1 MSFHIMD
8 EFNLG
13 YQSPHPPTPELDKEA
28 AELLKHW
35 TPPKETMLVTK
46 TSTPA
51 TPDYRA
57 APIKLLPFDAG
68 ALDPV
73 LFKNYQVALR
83 TSAQLESVEIPP
95 RDKLLGDWLREG
107 DLGFI
112 YGERG
117 IGKTWLVCAIATCVS
132 ADLDLDSWQAHGS
145 FPVLYIDGEMPLDL
159 TRDRLKGL
167 SLGNRHLSV
176 LHHEVL
182 FTTSELAI
190 NVASTNIQRVITELC
205 TTGGFKLLILD
216 NLSCLASGMKEND
229 ADEWEKLL
237 MWLLEL
243 RRRRIAVII
252 VHHSGRSG
260 LMRGTTKREDSAA
273 WVIKVDQSSDDPEDA
288 TAKFTS
294 DFEKK
299 PRSITHAE
307 WIRSWTFKTEHNS
320 SVSFSCEEKSNE
332 GKVLELIQNGL
343 ASATDIAL
351 ELGLTKGT
359 ISKLAKRL
367 QNKKLIDINGRNYT
381 PRGFMKT

>member
-1 MSFHIMD
+1 MTDWHDFKANLEKEQNEKVLSFD
-8 EFNLG
+8 PNALN
-13 YQSPHPPTPELDKEA
+13 PELF
-28 AELLKHW
+28 KH
-35 TPPKETMLVTK
+35 
-46 TSTPA
+46 
-51 TPDYRA
+51 
-57 APIKLLPFDAG
+57 
-68 ALDPV
+68 
-73 LFKNYQVALR
+73 YQAALR
-83 TSAQLESVEIPP
+83 TSAQLETIAIPP

-117 IGKTWLVCAIATCVS
+117 IGKTWLVCAIAASVS
-132 ADLDLDSWQAHGS
+132 AGHDLDSWGNHGS

-167 SLGNRHLSV
+167 SPGNTHLSV

-182 FTTSELAI
+182 YNQAELAI
-190 NVASTNIQRVITELC
+190 NVAASSVQRVITELC
-205 TTGGFKLLILD
+205 VIGKFKLLVLD

-273 WVIKVDQSSDDPEDA
+273 WVIKVDQSNDDPEDS
-288 TAKFTS
+288 TAKFS
-294 DFEKK
+294 SAFDKK
-299 PRSITHAE
+299 PRSITQAE
-307 WIRSWTFKTEHNS
+307 WIRSWIFKTEHNQ

-343 ASATDIAL
+343 GSATDIAL

-359 ISKLAKRL
+359 ISKLANKL
-367 QNKKLIDINGRNYT
+367 IAKKLIEVKNRAYI
-381 PRGFMKT
+381 PRGFMAV